1 MSRVRRQSSAK
12 PSPARPSLAE
22 QGRQLTALRQRIE
35 AIRDDADLRAHA
47 APAQAQLI
55 RAGAEA
61 EVTPLVAEGAA
72 LRDAIVQRAR
82 QRAKLAWNAAY
93 AGIALAVALLAWLLL
108 AR

>member
-1 MSRVRRQSSAK
+1 VSRVRRPPLAK
-12 PSPARPSLAE
+12 PSRARPSLAE

-47 APAQAQLI
+47 APAQAQRI

-61 EVTPLVAEGAA
+61 EVTPLIAEGAA

-82 QRAKLAWNAAY
+82 QRAKRAWSAAY
-93 AGIALAVALLAWLLL
+93 AGIALALVLLAWLLL